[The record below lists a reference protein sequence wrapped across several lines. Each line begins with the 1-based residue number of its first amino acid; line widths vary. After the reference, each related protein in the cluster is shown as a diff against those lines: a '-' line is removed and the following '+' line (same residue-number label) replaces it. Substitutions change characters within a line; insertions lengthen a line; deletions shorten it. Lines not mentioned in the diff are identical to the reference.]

1 MSIFDYFG
9 KGELSNSYKN
19 LDFRRG
25 KPYNWFGSS
34 DSYKPS
40 STSSTSSP
48 KPSWFGSPSSTSS
61 PKPSWLS
68 SPSYNTDKPSWSSSR
83 TSDTGSSG
91 SMLGRILVYLVAL
104 IIIVF
109 VILVFIDRFFTPIF
123 KSRPG
128 DPGIIPVPWS
138 DDGVLYWNKGT
149 TGQILN
155 KDLPISNLSSN
166 YSLILDIFIQNPLQF
181 SKYPRVLFS
190 RGATFRNTRI
200 GDTLLGVM
208 NNYNFA
214 IALLPDTND
223 LICSVL
229 NKDDNMEIS
238 LISNVPVQQPF
249 RVGIIIM
256 EMAMEVYLNGKLV
269 NTRVF
274 LNAPK
279 NVVGDIYPASGIEIN
294 IAKMRN
300 LKIWSKVITASN
312 IREALPPI
320 SVSSDFV
327 AAPMT
332 TSSTCG
338 LPDMPSLSSLSNLSS
353 SLPDMSNM
361 TDSLSDS
368 LSDVSKSLSNFKTP

>member
-1 MSIFDYFG
+1 MDLYSLFG
-9 KGELSNSYKN
+9 KGDSNSTYKN
-19 LDFRRG
+19 LDYS
-25 KPYNWFGSS
+25 KPSSWFGWGDSTGKSGTSGWDDYFKTGKTGKTGKSGKS
-34 DSYKPS
+34 DSYGWGD
-40 STSSTSSP
+40 STGKSTEYDL
-48 KPSWFGSPSSTSS
+48 GSA
-61 PKPSWLS
+61 
-68 SPSYNTDKPSWSSSR
+68 
-83 TSDTGSSG
+83 G
-91 SMLGRILVYLVAL
+91 SMLGRVLVYLVAL
-104 IIIVF
+104 LIIIF
-109 VILVFIDRFFTPIF
+109 VILAFIDRFFTPIF
-123 KSRPG
+123 SSRPG
-128 DPGIIPVPWS
+128 DPGIIPIPWS

-190 RGATFRNTRI
+190 RGATFRNTPT

-229 NKDDNMEIS
+229 NKDDNMEMS

-249 RVGIIIM
+249 RVGVIIM
-256 EMAMEVYLNGKLV
+256 EMGMEVYLNGKLV

-274 LNAPK
+274 LNTPK

-300 LKIWSKVITASN
+300 LKIWSKVLTASN
-312 IREALPPI
+312 IRSASPSI
-320 SVSSDFV
+320 SVTSDFV

-338 LPDMPSLSSLSNLSS
+338 LPDMPDLS
-353 SLPDMSNM
+353 DV
-361 TDSLSDS
+361 SLSDVS
-368 LSDVSKSLSNFKTP
+368 NSVSKSLSNFTTPSF

>member
-34 DSYKPS
+34 DSYRPS
-40 STSSTSSP
+40 WFGSPSSTSSP
-48 KPSWFGSPSSTSS
+48 KPSWFGSTSS

-83 TSDTGSSG
+83 TSDMGSSG

-312 IREALPPI
+312 IREALPQI

-338 LPDMPSLSSLSNLSS
+338 LPDMPSLSSLSS

-368 LSDVSKSLSNFKTP
+368 LSDVSNSLSNFKTP

>member
-9 KGELSNSYKN
+9 KGEISKSYKN

-25 KPYNWFGSS
+25 NPYNWFDSTN
-34 DSYKPS
+34 SYKPS
-40 STSSTSSP
+40 WFGSTSSSKPSWFGSTSSP
-48 KPSWFGSPSSTSS
+48 KPR
-61 PKPSWLS
+61 WLS

-83 TSDTGSSG
+83 TSDMGSSG

-104 IIIVF
+104 VIIIF

-190 RGATFRNTRI
+190 RGATFRNTPI

-214 IALLPDTND
+214 MALLPDTND

-274 LNAPK
+274 LNTPK

-312 IREALPPI
+312 IRAALPPI

-338 LPDMPSLSSLSNLSS
+338 LPDMPSLSSLSS
-353 SLPDMSNM
+353 SLPDVSNM

-368 LSDVSKSLSNFKTP
+368 LSDVSNSLSNFKTPSF

>member
-9 KGELSNSYKN
+9 KGELRNSYKN
-19 LDFRRG
+19 LDFRRS

-40 STSSTSSP
+40 
-48 KPSWFGSPSSTSS
+48 WFGSTSSTSS

-368 LSDVSKSLSNFKTP
+368 LSDVSNSLSNFKTP

>member
-9 KGELSNSYKN
+9 KGELSNSYKY

-34 DSYKPS
+34 DSYRPS
-40 STSSTSSP
+40 WFGSPSSTSSP
-48 KPSWFGSPSSTSS
+48 KPSWFGSTSS

-83 TSDTGSSG
+83 TSDMGSSG

-312 IREALPPI
+312 IREALPQI

-338 LPDMPSLSSLSNLSS
+338 LPDMPSLSSLSS

-368 LSDVSKSLSNFKTP
+368 LSDVSNSLSNFKTP